1 MKKKI
6 HPIISILS
14 TLLIMII
21 GLIFVNNIYTLYYAL
36 AIYLLCFIF
45 GMYKN
50 ALKMLI
56 PSTIFISIFVL
67 IIYLTTK
74 DLDMMERMTTRFVII
89 FVSLIPS
96 SSIYIVDFTTSL
108 NQLHFPRFIS
118 LGLMITFS
126 FIPILG
132 TEMKRIREAMRSRG
146 ITNILNIRII
156 YRAFLIPLITRII
169 DISDT
174 LSLSIEARGF
184 KINDN
189 NYSIYKPVRINT
201 IDIIYSL
208 LIVSFSVLLI
218 LFVVVI

>member
-21 GLIFVNNIYTLYYAL
+21 GLLFVNNIYTLYYAL
-36 AIYLLCFIF
+36 AIYLLCFIL

-50 ALKMLI
+50 ALRMLI
-56 PSTIFISIFVL
+56 PATLFISIFVL

-74 DLDMMERMTTRFVII
+74 DLDMMLRMTTRFVII
-89 FVSLIPS
+89 FVSLIPA

-108 NQLHFPRFIS
+108 NELHFPRFIS

-156 YRAFLIPLITRII
+156 YRAFLIPLMTRII

-189 NYSIYKPVRINT
+189 NYSIYKPVRINI

-208 LIVSFSVLLI
+208 LIISFSVLLI